1 MNEIHKNKTQDKK
14 TGQTPDFRNLKD
26 YEKNNAITE
35 LECLAIIDA
44 LDKFYQYVR
53 RQNFFIHMDH
63 AALT

>member
-44 LDKFYQYVR
+44 LNKFYHYVYH
-53 RQNFFIHMDH
+53 QKFIIHTNH
-63 AALT
+63 GT